1 MLRRHGI
8 EENRQYALGLARAF
22 GGAIIFAFPLLMTM
36 EMWWLGF
43 YMDRLRLAIFLLTAL
58 PLLVGLSYYAGFEDT
73 FRWRD
78 DLMDALSA
86 YAVGFIAV
94 VAVLT
99 LMSIITLDQTWREI
113 VGKITLLVVPASMGA
128 TLARSQLGGA
138 KSAESEQRERQAS
151 YAGELFLM
159 MAGALFVAFN
169 VAPTEEMI
177 LIAYMMTE
185 WHTLALAVAS
195 LVMLHAFVYT
205 VGFGGQEDYP
215 GSFFSVLLR
224 FTIVGYAIAL
234 LVSLYVLWTFGRT
247 DAIGIIEIAKITIVL
262 GFPGALGAALARL
275 VL

>member
-1 MLRRHGI
+1 MRGK
-8 EENRQYALGLARAF
+8 ENREYAVGLARAF
-22 GGAIIFAFPLLMTM
+22 GGAIMFVFPLLMTM

-43 YMDRLRLAIFLLTAL
+43 YMDRLRLALFLLMTL
-58 PLLVGLSYYAGFEDT
+58 PLLVGLCYYAGFEDT

-78 DLMDALSA
+78 DVMDALSA

-94 VAVLT
+94 AVVLA
-99 LMSIITLDQTWREI
+99 LMSVITLEQTWREI

-128 TLARSQLGGA
+128 VLARAQLGGD
-138 KSAESEQRERQAS
+138 KSSASEQREQRAS

-159 MAGALFVAFN
+159 AAGALFVAFN
-169 VAPTEEMI
+169 VAPTEEMA

-185 WHTLALAVAS
+185 WHALALAAFS
-195 LVMLHAFVYT
+195 LVILHAFVYT
-205 VGFGGQEDYP
+205 VGFGGQEEYNA
-215 GSFFSVLLR
+215 SFLSILLR

-247 DAIGIIEIAKITIVL
+247 DAISVTEIAKITIVL